1 MRAAAGV
8 RRLGGRALGGRGRP
22 EPLKRH
28 GLGLAAHDPSGG
40 VVTAGTRTSMSGS
53 ALSRA
58 CIVSSVNDI
67 AAGRAVRVR
76 PGESAAAAQA
86 TAATQAV
93 AADLFA
99 AISMI
104 RRAARR
110 AARQAWTRQPLPP
123 AQSELLRLAAARPGI
138 TVADAAQE
146 LRLAPNTV
154 STLVGRLTDAGLL
167 SRERGPQDARTA
179 LLTVTDKATKR
190 IAEFRDLRAE
200 LAASALARLPAR
212 DQQMLASAA
221 PALLRLA
228 ELMESS

>member
-1 MRAAAGV
+1 
-8 RRLGGRALGGRGRP
+8 
-22 EPLKRH
+22 
-28 GLGLAAHDPSGG
+28 
-40 VVTAGTRTSMSGS
+40 
-53 ALSRA
+53 
-58 CIVSSVNDI
+58 VNDI
-67 AAGRAVRVR
+67 ANGGPSPAAAGAFLTRERE
-76 PGESAAAAQA
+76 PAAAQA
-86 TAATQAV
+86 A

-99 AISMI
+99 AISVL

-110 AARQAWTRQPLPP
+110 AARQAWTQQPLPP

-167 SRERGPQDARTA
+167 SRERGAQDARTA

-200 LAASALARLPAR
+200 LAGQALARLTPR
-212 DQQMLASAA
+212 DQDALAAA
-221 PALLRLA
+221 VPALQHLA
-228 ELMESS
+228 ERIEAGT

>member
-1 MRAAAGV
+1 M
-8 RRLGGRALGGRGRP
+8 
-22 EPLKRH
+22 
-28 GLGLAAHDPSGG
+28 
-40 VVTAGTRTSMSGS
+40 
-53 ALSRA
+53 
-58 CIVSSVNDI
+58 NDI
-67 AAGRAVRVR
+67 AHGCPPPPAAGACLARERE
-76 PGESAAAAQA
+76 PLAAQA
-86 TAATQAV
+86 A

-99 AISMI
+99 AISVV

-167 SRERGPQDARTA
+167 SRERGAQDARTA
-179 LLTVTDKATKR
+179 LLAVTDKATKR

-200 LAASALARLPAR
+200 LAGQALAGLTTR
-212 DQQMLASAA
+212 DQETLAAA
-221 PALLRLA
+221 VPALQRLA
-228 ELMESS
+228 ERIEAGT

>member
-1 MRAAAGV
+1 MADGDLLKGGGFGGQGKPAVSQSRV
-8 RRLGGRALGGRGRP
+8 RR
-22 EPLKRH
+22 
-28 GLGLAAHDPSGG
+28 
-40 VVTAGTRTSMSGS
+40 
-53 ALSRA
+53 A
-58 CIVSSVNDI
+58 CRRYIVSSVNDI
-67 AAGRAVRVR
+67 ANGGPSPTAAGAFLTREREPV
-76 PGESAAAAQA
+76 AAQA
-86 TAATQAV
+86 A

-99 AISMI
+99 AISVL

-110 AARQAWTRQPLPP
+110 AARQAWSQQPLPP

-200 LAASALARLPAR
+200 LAGQALAALTPR
-212 DQQMLASAA
+212 DQETLAAA
-221 PALLRLA
+221 VPALQHLA
-228 ELMESS
+228 ERIEAGR